1 MTINGISGSQSS
13 NYVLSNVE
21 EYKTVIIPAIIREL
35 AVASFDEES
44 YFFTFDNT
52 PKSVVPT
59 IVEGSMQD
67 GVKYVIKYQGRRFDG
82 VDYIE
87 QISAPT
93 RAGTYTAN
101 CYFFHQSDE
110 ANLSKYRLL
119 ASAEVVIDKVTPKL
133 YFAGNVSQTYGSF
146 SAIKAYVLAPGLDQ
160 EIEVVYSFENEDG
173 TLPAFPPAGVHTVS
187 ASFEETN
194 DYLDVDGAQNIQI
207 KQKTISISFDGY
219 KNLVYNGYTRN
230 DDVKAYFNGV
240 VEGDTCEPIK
250 IYNVDYVRDAGTYR
264 LIVTPSNPSYMI
276 SGSNSVEFSI
286 AKKVL
291 NVSVPEGITTN
302 AGVAPKIELIITGF
316 VENES
321 VKDISVL
328 PTPKITSAKV
338 GVNAIEFTEGFDENY
353 SFNYVLGVYTVVYES
368 ENEGKTNITPYV
380 VGGAAVGGIGLVF
393 VVGYLVKIANYKAVA
408 RGVAKR
414 KIRKEMMSNSI
425 KKK

>member
-1 MTINGISGSQSS
+1 
-13 NYVLSNVE
+13 
-21 EYKTVIIPAIIREL
+21 
-35 AVASFDEES
+35 
-44 YFFTFDNT
+44 
-52 PKSVVPT
+52 
-59 IVEGSMQD
+59 
-67 GVKYVIKYQGRRFDG
+67 
-82 VDYIE
+82 
-87 QISAPT
+87 
-93 RAGTYTAN
+93 
-101 CYFFHQSDE
+101 
-110 ANLSKYRLL
+110 
-119 ASAEVVIDKVTPKL
+119 
-133 YFAGNVSQTYGSF
+133 
-146 SAIKAYVLAPGLDQ
+146 
-160 EIEVVYSFENEDG
+160 
-173 TLPAFPPAGVHTVS
+173 
-187 ASFEETN
+187 
-194 DYLDVDGAQNIQI
+194 
-207 KQKTISISFDGY
+207 
-219 KNLVYNGYTRN
+219 
-230 DDVKAYFNGV
+230 
-240 VEGDTCEPIK
+240 
-250 IYNVDYVRDAGTYR
+250 
-264 LIVTPSNPSYMI
+264 MI